1 MKSKAIEYLL
11 VTVQVITIAYLVLFT
26 SWNELPLWAYFLTAA
41 AGFLAF
47 WAIFTMQLV
56 QLRVTPTPA
65 DHARLITHG
74 PYRII
79 RHPMYTSLLLLAAPL
94 VIAEFSMIR
103 LIAALIMAADL
114 WFKMNYEE
122 RLLLEKFP
130 GYKEYIHTSKRV
142 LPYIY

>member
-1 MKSKAIEYLL
+1 MKSKVIEYLL
-11 VTVQVITIAYLVLFT
+11 VTVQVLTIAYLVLFT
-26 SWNELPLWAYFLTAA
+26 SWKELPLWAYSLTAS
-41 AGFLAF
+41 AGLLAS
-47 WAIFTMQLV
+47 WAIFTMQPG

-103 LIAALIMAADL
+103 LIAALIMATDL
-114 WFKMNYEE
+114 WFKMKYEE

-130 GYKEYIHTSKRV
+130 GYKEYIQTSRRV
-142 LPYIY
+142 LPFIY